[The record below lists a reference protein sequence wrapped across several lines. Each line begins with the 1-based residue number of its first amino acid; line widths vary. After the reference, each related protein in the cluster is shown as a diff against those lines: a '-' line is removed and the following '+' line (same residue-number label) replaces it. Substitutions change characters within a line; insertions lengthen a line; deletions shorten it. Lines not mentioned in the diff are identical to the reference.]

1 MKRRGYLIGAVAAG
15 ALLFSLNTNVQA
27 ATVPISDNATSYV
40 RKGNQYRFYFK
51 APTRLTVAT
60 KAKYKILNTSNWE
73 CIPYKGKNKNSKVFY
88 LRSGHYNL
96 TTKSG
101 KNVKIKTSATRIT
114 KIRNKLETFSH
125 KTYPTTVRYS
135 EAIPLKMGQTVTG
148 LSNMYH
154 SDKLNTTNIYKFT
167 LDKDQ
172 KVTMNMSVQ
181 PVYEN
186 SRSNI
191 FNTNNIQIVQDTDYG
206 YALNPWKTK
215 GTLKRKLR
223 HIDLF

>member
-51 APTRLTVAT
+51 APTRLTVTT

-73 CIPYKGKNKNSKVFY
+73 CIPYKGKNKNTKVFY

-101 KNVKIKTSATRIT
+101 KNVKIKTGISETNYTRS
-114 KIRNKLETFSH
+114 RC
-125 KTYPTTVRYS
+125 
-135 EAIPLKMGQTVTG
+135 
-148 LSNMYH
+148 
-154 SDKLNTTNIYKFT
+154 
-167 LDKDQ
+167 
-172 KVTMNMSVQ
+172 Q
-181 PVYEN
+181 PY
-186 SRSNI
+186 
-191 FNTNNIQIVQDTDYG
+191 
-206 YALNPWKTK
+206 
-215 GTLKRKLR
+215 
-223 HIDLF
+223 

>member
-73 CIPYKGKNKNSKVFY
+73 CIPYKGKNKNTKVFY

-125 KTYPTTVRYS
+125 KTYPLETRFTS
-135 EAIPLKMGQTVTG
+135 AIPIKIGQTVTC
-148 LSNMYH
+148 
-154 SDKLNTTNIYKFT
+154 I
-167 LDKDQ
+167 
-172 KVTMNMSVQ
+172 
-181 PVYEN
+181 
-186 SRSNI
+186 I
-191 FNTNNIQIVQDTDYG
+191 
-206 YALNPWKTK
+206 
-215 GTLKRKLR
+215 LKS
-223 HIDLF
+223 